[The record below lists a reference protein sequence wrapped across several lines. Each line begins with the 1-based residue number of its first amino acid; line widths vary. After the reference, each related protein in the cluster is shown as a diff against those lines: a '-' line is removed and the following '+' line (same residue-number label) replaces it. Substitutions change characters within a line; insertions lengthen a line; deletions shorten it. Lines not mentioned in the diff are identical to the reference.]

1 MKQTSLTYTENKVA
15 TQSEAI
21 AQMAHIDREPGH
33 ESEDSNIRPERT
45 ELNEKLVGA
54 EIHTFTDICDTF
66 YTKNKELHDMRVNE
80 GKLKQGETFL
90 ERQMESNANRMK
102 KAQNDPVKR
111 GKNNKTK
118 KPETQAYLRKAF
130 IQVGNFTELHTTFN
144 NNYDMW
150 TNSDDYQ
157 QRAEAL
163 RQFGEKLPD
172 LMNPFEVVKV
182 SLHLDEDVPH
192 LHVLYFDNPQLAGNN
207 SVRGSRTTSQAAIL
221 DREHITYAVNKA
233 GAPHNRDMFIKFHDY
248 MQSELQKTYEA
259 VIGEPVQVVKR
270 AVKTS
275 INKHQMK
282 YIYNNFTDVL
292 VNHEKKKTDL
302 AVNVLE
308 TILDEKNNEAVKAS
322 EWLDDALFFSAEAVT
337 LGDTFKQR
345 AKQNLKRASEHK
357 QELDKYQKVIKKSI
371 DIIKSGTDQNEL
383 VKQFMAVFENVDDET
398 PLDVKD
404 AFDEIIKNQSS
415 NDITGKTINELI
427 ENINFDESELSIK

>member
-1 MKQTSLTYTENKVA
+1 MKQTSLTYTEEPVT

-21 AQMAHIDREPGH
+21 AQMAHIDREPGN

-45 ELNEKLVGA
+45 GLNEKIVGA
-54 EIHTFTDICDTF
+54 DIHTFTDICDTF
-66 YTKNKELHDMRVNE
+66 YTKNKELHDMRVND

-90 ERQMESNANRMK
+90 ELQMSSNSKRLK

-111 GKNNKTK
+111 SKNNKTK
-118 KPETQAYLRKAF
+118 KPKTPAYLRKAF
-130 IQVGNFTELHTTFN
+130 IQVGNFTELHTAFN

-150 TNSDDYQ
+150 TNSEDYQ

-192 LHVLYFDNPQLAGNN
+192 LHVLYFDNPQLSGNN
-207 SVRGSRTTSQAAIL
+207 SVRGTRTASQAAIL
-221 DREHITYAVNKA
+221 DREHIQYAVNKA
-233 GAPHNRDMFIKFHDY
+233 GEKNNRNVFINFQDY
-248 MQSELQKTYEA
+248 MKSELKKTYEA

-292 VNHEKKKTDL
+292 VNHEKKKTDF
-302 AVNVLE
+302 AVRVLE
-308 TILDEKNNEAVKAS
+308 TLSDENSKESVKAA
-322 EWLDDALFFSAEAVT
+322 EWLDDAVFFAAESVT
-337 LGDTFKQR
+337 LGATFKQR

-357 QELDKYQKVIKKSI
+357 QELDKYQIVIKKSI

-383 VKQFMAVFENVDDET
+383 VKQFMDVFENVDDET
-398 PLDVKD
+398 QLDIKD
-404 AFDEIIKNQSS
+404 AFDEIIKAQSS
-415 NDITGKTINELI
+415 KDITDNTINELLV
-427 ENINFDESELSIK
+427 NINFGEPELSNQ